1 MTLRFWIATLLFF
14 QMPSISGQKNL
25 TALRIKEKITI
36 DGNLDEMIW
45 QSAQKATDF
54 VQINPNP
61 GANASHKSEVH
72 VLYDDEAIYFGAILF
87 DSLNEISKVLSPRD
101 EFNANT
107 DNLQIV
113 LDTYNDDINA
123 FLFGVSSE
131 GVQYDGKITGSR
143 TDLSLNMVWTSHVQK
158 TDSSWNIEVKIP
170 YSAFRFSK
178 NDVQTW
184 GVNFVRYISRNRERS
199 SWNEI
204 KPDFD
209 NWPAQAGTLDGIQSI
224 TPPVRL
230 ALIPYLSGYLDNNG
244 NNTNTSFNAGMDV
257 KWGLNE
263 AFTIDMT
270 LVPDFGQ
277 VVFDNQVLNLSP
289 FEIQFNENRQFFT
302 EGTELF
308 TKAGLFYSRRI
319 GVQAPY
325 GVLTTQLQP
334 NESLINYSGSSDLLN
349 ATKFSGRTKKGLGI
363 GVFNGLT
370 DKQTGTALNI
380 LTGISREVIISPLS
394 NFNVL
399 VLDQNLPNN
408 SSVTFTNTN
417 VMRAGSSYDANVS
430 ALQTRLNSKDN
441 TYFISG
447 QTSVSNIFE
456 SQKVN
461 TGFNTSLRL
470 GKHTGNFIFNSG
482 LFVESDRYN
491 PNDLGFN
498 PNNNKRIFDFT
509 VGYRKFKPFWIFNQ
523 LYSSLG
529 FYYNRLFSPNV
540 FTSAGLSGSLT
551 LINKK
556 FNASGLDFYASLVD
570 SYDYF
575 EPRAENRYFVRPRWL
590 DLNWWYSSNYQKR
603 LALDASVSY
612 TFIDRDKW
620 QEYGFRISPRWR
632 VSNRIF
638 LIYDFDQTY
647 SFNGQGYAIAFGAP
661 TESWNGILFGQRDR
675 LNTVNGLQLQVSFT
689 STMSLGLRM
698 RHYRSSVSYDRFFD
712 LGADGTLAPINYLG
726 LQADGNSAFNTNY
739 NAFTIDCAYRWVF
752 LPGSEINLVWKQA
765 IFSSDKFVE
774 NSYFQ
779 NLSNLFDYLPT
790 NSLSL
795 KVLYWL
801 DYQSLKRLKKKSV

>member
-1 MTLRFWIATLLFF
+1 MRLRFWIATLLFF
-14 QMPSISGQKNL
+14 QMISISGQKSL
-25 TALRIKEKITI
+25 TAFRTNDKITV
-36 DGNLDEMIW
+36 DGKLDELTW
-45 QSAQKATDF
+45 QSATKATDF

-61 GANASHKSEVH
+61 GTSASHNSEVF
-72 VLYDDEAIYFGAILF
+72 VMYDDEAIYFGAILY
-87 DSLNEISKVLSPRD
+87 DSLKEISKVLSPRD

-131 GVQYDGKITGSR
+131 GVQYDGKISGSN
-143 TDLSLNMVWTSHVQK
+143 TDLTLNMVWTSHVQK
-158 TDSSWNIEVKIP
+158 NDSSWTIEIKIP

-178 NDVQTW
+178 NETQIW

-199 SWNEI
+199 SWNVI

-209 NWPAQAGTLDGIQSI
+209 NWPAQAGTLIGIESI

-244 NNTNTSFNAGMDV
+244 NNTNTNFNAGMDV
-257 KWGLNE
+257 KLGLNE
-263 AFTIDMT
+263 AFTLDVT

-319 GVQAPY
+319 GIQAPY
-325 GVLTTQLQP
+325 AVLTTQLQP

-349 ATKFSGRTKKGLGI
+349 ASKFSGRTKKGLGI
-363 GVFNGLT
+363 GVFNGIT
-370 DKQTGTALNI
+370 DKQSGTALNEN
-380 LTGISREVIISPLS
+380 TGQTREIVISPLS
-394 NFNVL
+394 NFNVF
-399 VLDQNLPNN
+399 VLDQNLRNN
-408 SSVTFTNTN
+408 SSVTFTNAN
-417 VMRAGSSYDANVS
+417 VMRAGSFYDANVS
-430 ALQTRLNSKDN
+430 AIQTRLNSEDN
-441 TYFISG
+441 TYFVSAK
-447 QTSVSNIFE
+447 TSISNIFE
-456 SQKVN
+456 NQKVN

-482 LFVESDRYN
+482 LFVESNRYN

-498 PNNNKRIFDFT
+498 PNNNKRIFDVT
-509 VGYRKFKPFWIFNQ
+509 VGYRKFKPFWILNQ

-529 FYYNRLFSPNV
+529 FYYNRLYLPNV

-551 LINKK
+551 GINKK
-556 FNASGLDFYASLVD
+556 FNASGFDFYASLVD

-603 LALDASVSY
+603 FAIDASIAY
-612 TFIDRDKW
+612 TLIDRDKW
-620 QEYGFRISPRWR
+620 QEFGFRISPRWR

-638 LIYDFDQTY
+638 LIYDFDQSY
-647 SFNGQGYAIAFGAP
+647 SKNGQGFAIPFGIP
-661 TESWNGILFGQRDR
+661 SEDWNGILFGQRDR
-675 LNTVNGLQLQVSFT
+675 INTVNGLQLKVSFT
-689 STMSLGLRM
+689 SIMSLGLRV
-698 RHYRSSVSYDRFFD
+698 RHYRSSVSYDGFFD
-712 LGADGTLAPINYLG
+712 LSTDGTLSSITYSG
-726 LQADGNSAFNTNY
+726 LQTDGSSAFNTNY

-752 LPGSEINLVWKQA
+752 MPGSEVNLVWKQS
-765 IFSSDKFVE
+765 IFSSDKSVQ

-801 DYQSLKRLKKKSV
+801 DYQSLKKLKKKPV